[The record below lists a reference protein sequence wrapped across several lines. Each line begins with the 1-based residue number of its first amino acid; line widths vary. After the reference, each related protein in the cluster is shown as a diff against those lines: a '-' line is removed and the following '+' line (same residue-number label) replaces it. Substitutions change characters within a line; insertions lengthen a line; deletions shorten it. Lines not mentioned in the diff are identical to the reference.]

1 MVNFPTWI
9 PDYDSHRPSL
19 LDLFLCSNSSICSA
33 MAYLPLG
40 NSDHVVV
47 SVSIDFS
54 VNSEQDAPFRCIAY
68 DHSHADRDPVII

>member
-47 SVSIDFS
+47 SVSTDFS